1 MSVQQTDSTSS
12 NFNSGTEP
20 SSIPDVLRLLKEHD
34 IRFLNFQFVD
44 ILGVTK
50 SVEVPA
56 SQFDKS
62 LDRGVTFDGSGIEGF
77 TRVEESDLLLRPDP
91 STFRV
96 LPWEQA
102 GQRSG
107 RMICD
112 VQRANG
118 SDFEGDPRAALR
130 RSIEK
135 LSEHGYTAQI
145 GAEVEFYLTD
155 PRNGHDR
162 NSSSAKRA
170 GYFDPLPEDREEV
183 ARREMVVMLEAL
195 GFEVESS
202 HHDRGAGQHGID
214 FRHSDPLKAA
224 DNLTTLKSVVR
235 VVARRH
241 GLEASFMPKPLTSQP
256 GCGLHTHHSLW
267 HEGRNV
273 FHDPERRDGLS
284 DLLRSYVAGV
294 LRSARGMCAVTN
306 PLVNSYKRL
315 VPGSSAPVHTAW
327 SLQNRSAL
335 VRIPPARDGG
345 TRCEIRMPDPAANP
359 YLAFSVQIAA
369 GLAGIAEE
377 LVPPESVNT
386 NVWTM
391 SSRERQRLGIEELP
405 RNLGEALDTL
415 ARDRLIRGALGEHIF
430 SHFTNS
436 KRAEFESYL
445 AHVHPWELERYADQ

>member
-1 MSVQQTDSTSS
+1 MSVQTTDPASHPSLS
-12 NFNSGTEP
+12 NPEP
-20 SSIPDVLRLLKEHD
+20 LTTADVLRVLKEND

-44 ILGVTK
+44 ILGVAK

-56 SQFDKS
+56 SYFEKS

-107 RMICD
+107 RVICD
-112 VQRANG
+112 VMRANG
-118 SDFEGDPRAALR
+118 SEFEGDPRGALR
-130 RSIEK
+130 RAIEK
-135 LSEHGYTAQI
+135 LSEHGYRAQI
-145 GAEVEFYLTD
+145 GAEIEFYLSD
-155 PRNGHDR
+155 PRTGDDQQ
-162 NSSSAKRA
+162 SSSSRRA

-202 HHDRGAGQHGID
+202 HHDRGVGQHGID
-214 FRHSDPLKAA
+214 FRYSDPLKAA
-224 DNLTTLKSVVR
+224 DNLTTLKNVVR

-241 GLEASFMPKPLTSQP
+241 GMGVSFMPKPLTRQP
-256 GCGLHTHHSLW
+256 GCGLHTHHSLVQ
-267 HEGRNV
+267 EGRNV

-284 DLLRSYVAGV
+284 DLLRSYVAGL
-294 LRSARGMCAVTN
+294 LRHARGMCAVTN

-315 VPGSSAPVHTAW
+315 VSGTAAPVHTAW

-335 VRIPPARDGG
+335 VRIPPAREAG

-359 YLAFSVQIAA
+359 YLAFAVQIAT

-391 SSRERQRLGIEELP
+391 STRERHRLGIQELP
-405 RNLGEALDTL
+405 RNLGEALDAL
-415 ARDRLIRGALGEHIF
+415 ARDRVVRGALGEHIF
-430 SHFTNS
+430 SHFNHA

-445 AHVHPWELERYADQ
+445 AHVHPWELERYADL

>member
-1 MSVQQTDSTSS
+1 MSVETTDPTSPSIHSSEEALST
-12 NFNSGTEP
+12 T
-20 SSIPDVLRLLKEHD
+20 DVLRLLRDHD

-44 ILGVTK
+44 ILGVAK

-56 SQFDKS
+56 SQFDKAM
-62 LDRGVTFDGSGIEGF
+62 DRGVTFDGSGIEGF
-77 TRVEESDLLLRPDP
+77 ARVEESDLLLRPDP

-102 GQRSG
+102 GQRLG
-107 RMICD
+107 RVICD
-112 VQRANG
+112 VQRASG
-118 SDFEGDPRAALR
+118 AEFEGDPRAALR
-130 RSIEK
+130 RTVRK
-135 LSEHGYTAQI
+135 LSELGYTAQI
-145 GAEVEFYLTD
+145 GTEVEFYLTD
-155 PRNGHDR
+155 SRNGHDPHTV
-162 NSSSAKRA
+162 SANRA
-170 GYFDPLPEDREEV
+170 GYFDPLPDGREEV
-183 ARREMVVMLEAL
+183 ARREMVVMLEGL

-202 HHDRGAGQHGID
+202 HHDRGVGQHGID
-214 FRHSDPLKAA
+214 FRYSDPLRAA
-224 DNLTTLKSVVR
+224 DNLTTLKNVVR

-241 GLEASFMPKPLTSQP
+241 GLDASFMPKPLTSQP

-267 HEGRNV
+267 QEGRNV

-284 DLLRSYVAGV
+284 DLLRSYVAGL

-335 VRIPPARDGG
+335 VRIPPARDAG

-415 ARDRLIRGALGEHIF
+415 ARDRLIRGALGEHIY
-430 SHFTNS
+430 SHFTHS

-445 AHVHPWELERYADQ
+445 AHVHPWELERYADM